1 MQYGGYMLSIAICD
15 DDVLICSGLEK
26 ILIRYAKRVLI
37 DFEIETYSSGE
48 SLYEDLK
55 KGSYYDLI
63 FLDIELKQ
71 ESGIEIGKR
80 IREEL
85 KLESI
90 QIVYISAYESYALDL
105 FRIHTMDFLIKP
117 LNEERIGEVLDRV
130 IHLLNISGQV
140 FTYKSGRDRKKVLIR
155 DILYFKS
162 NRREIHLVMANGYV
176 DFYGPLEEILANLQ
190 EFQFFSCHKS
200 YLVNYNQVKE
210 FKYEALIMSNGDV
223 IPVSQGKRKEV
234 RNLQMKWEGRFLQ

>member
-1 MQYGGYMLSIAICD
+1 MLSIAICD
-15 DDVLICSGLEK
+15 DDVLICSNLEK
-26 ILIRYAKRVLI
+26 ILMEYAKKTLI
-37 DFEIETYSSGE
+37 DFEIETYYSGE

-71 ESGIEIGKR
+71 DSGIEVGQR

-85 KLESI
+85 RLESI
-90 QIVYISAYESYALDL
+90 QIVYISAYDSYAMDL

-117 LNEERIGEVLDRV
+117 LNKERVGAVLDRV
-130 IHLLNISGQV
+130 INLLNISGRV

-162 NRREIHLVMANGYV
+162 NKREIHLVMINGTV
-176 DFYGPLEEILANLQ
+176 DFYGVLDQIIDSLK
-190 EFQFFSCHKS
+190 EFQFFTCHKS
-200 YLVNYNQVKE
+200 YLVNYNQVKD
-210 FKYEALIMSNGDV
+210 FRYETLIMSNGDV
-223 IPVSQGKRKEV
+223 IPVSQKKRKEI
-234 RNLQMKWEGRFLQ
+234 RRLQMEWEGRFLQ

>member
-1 MQYGGYMLSIAICD
+1 MLSIAICD
-15 DDVLICSGLEK
+15 DDVLICSNLEK
-26 ILIRYAKRVLI
+26 ILMEYAKKTLI
-37 DFEIETYSSGE
+37 DFEIETYYSGE

-71 ESGIEIGKR
+71 DSGIEVGQR

-85 KLESI
+85 RLESI
-90 QIVYISAYESYALDL
+90 QIVYISAYDSYAMDL

-117 LNEERIGEVLDRV
+117 LNKERVGAVLDRV
-130 IHLLNISGQV
+130 INLLNISGRV

-162 NRREIHLVMANGYV
+162 NKREIHLVMINGTV
-176 DFYGPLEEILANLQ
+176 DFYGVLDQIIDSLK
-190 EFQFFSCHKS
+190 EFQFFTCHKS
-200 YLVNYNQVKE
+200 YLVNYNLVKD
-210 FKYEALIMSNGDV
+210 FRYETLIMSNGDV
-223 IPVSQGKRKEV
+223 IPVSQKKRKEI
-234 RNLQMKWEGRFLQ
+234 RRLQMEWEGRFLQ

>member
-1 MQYGGYMLSIAICD
+1 MCMLSIAICD
-15 DDVLICSGLEK
+15 DDVLICSNLEK
-26 ILIRYAKRVLI
+26 ILMEYAKKTLI
-37 DFEIETYSSGE
+37 DFEIETYYSGE

-71 ESGIEIGKR
+71 DSGIEVGQR

-85 KLESI
+85 RLESI
-90 QIVYISAYESYALDL
+90 QIVYISAYDSYAMDL

-117 LNEERIGEVLDRV
+117 LNKERVGAVLDRV
-130 IHLLNISGQV
+130 INLLNISGRV

-162 NRREIHLVMANGYV
+162 NKREIHLVMINGTV
-176 DFYGPLEEILANLQ
+176 DFYGVLDQIIDSLK
-190 EFQFFSCHKS
+190 EFQFFTCHKS
-200 YLVNYNQVKE
+200 YLVNYNQVKD
-210 FKYEALIMSNGDV
+210 FRYETLIMSNGDV
-223 IPVSQGKRKEV
+223 IPVSQKKRKEI
-234 RNLQMKWEGRFLQ
+234 RRLQMEWEGRFLQ